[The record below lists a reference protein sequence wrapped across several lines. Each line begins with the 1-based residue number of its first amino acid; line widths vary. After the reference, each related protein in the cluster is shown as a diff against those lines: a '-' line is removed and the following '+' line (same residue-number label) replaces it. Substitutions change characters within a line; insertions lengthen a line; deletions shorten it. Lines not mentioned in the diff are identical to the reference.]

1 MQVVSYD
8 GNEERVAIASI
19 CLNDEVLAKSVSL
32 LSGNPFASKHAN
44 IVAGWCRKHF
54 EQYSRAPGVAG
65 LTAIHSEWTGS
76 TGARADGEAI
86 AKLLESLP
94 NELSIS
100 VEYSV
105 DLIARCVL
113 KANLKRTA
121 DNILGALSQG
131 KIEQAA
137 QLVESFQRPEAR
149 ENGADGVFLLEQVDD
164 IDEVLSETN
173 AGSLIK
179 FPERLKAMG
188 EFFGPSLCRD
198 AFVSFVAPEK
208 GGKSTHLAALC
219 HMAVIQGLR
228 VAYFNL
234 GDLSER
240 QYRKRMY
247 TPFVRRPAFPSTY
260 RIPKS
265 LKYTDKE
272 AKVEFIQRY
281 EDSGYTGDDVRAALE
296 KHQGADTKRF
306 RLKTSPAAGVSSGR
320 QGKEGLYRYLL
331 EGNASHVHG
340 ISRTGS
346 YGNTIQQRRVL
357 GMDIGDGELQRRQG
371 EKCSRNR
378 DGRPEYDPNGTP
390 ITDLPDELGSSPR
403 SGLLDA
409 ISGASNWR
417 EWLYSSRTSP
427 YRSYM
432 DIKPHWFAEYLHQ
445 IQPFVQVV
453 MDIENRATPKYL
465 VTNDSLE
472 LIGDGLKPEDREM
485 VRAVKQHIETIRKRF
500 EDKFY
505 YEARRSNQTT
515 GQSYPGT
522 TGWHSPVDPGNGP

>member
-265 LKYTDKE
+265 VKYTDKE

-306 RLKTSPAAGVSSGR
+306 RLKTSPAGRMTIYDVRHHIIKWANEGWVPDIISIDYADILGYPPGVKEKKDFIDISWREMRAMSTEFHALVLTATQSNKDGYSAWTLGMENFSGGKEKNAHVTGMVGLNMTQTERRLQTCRMNWVALREADYLTQYPGQVIGVSGCTLV
-320 QGKEGLYRYLL
+320 G
-331 EGNASHVHG
+331 H
-340 ISRTGS
+340 
-346 YGNTIQQRRVL
+346 
-357 GMDIGDGELQRRQG
+357 
-371 EKCSRNR
+371 
-378 DGRPEYDPNGTP
+378 
-390 ITDLPDELGSSPR
+390 
-403 SGLLDA
+403 
-409 ISGASNWR
+409 
-417 EWLYSSRTSP
+417 
-427 YRSYM
+427 
-432 DIKPHWFAEYLHQ
+432 PH
-445 IQPFVQVV
+445 IV
-453 MDIENRATPKYL
+453 ATW
-465 VTNDSLE
+465 
-472 LIGDGLKPEDREM
+472 I
-485 VRAVKQHIETIRKRF
+485 
-500 EDKFY
+500 
-505 YEARRSNQTT
+505 
-515 GQSYPGT
+515 
-522 TGWHSPVDPGNGP
+522 